1 MVYTIEQIKQIARPI
16 AAAYG
21 VKSIRLF
28 GSYAR
33 GEASDT
39 SDVDI
44 LVDRG
49 DIRSGFVLG
58 GLYSDLRAGL
68 HKELDMVTLQ
78 GANAELLSQIR
89 KDAVLIYEQ

>member
-1 MVYTIEQIKQIARPI
+1 MVYTIEQIRQITRPI
-16 AAAYG
+16 AASYG
-21 VKSIRLF
+21 IRSMRLF

-33 GEASDT
+33 GEATES

-58 GLYSDLRAGL
+58 GLYSDLRDGL
-68 HKELDMVTLQ
+68 KKELDMVTLQ
-78 GANAELLSQIR
+78 GADEDFLSSIR
-89 KDAVLIYEQ
+89 RDEVLIYEQ